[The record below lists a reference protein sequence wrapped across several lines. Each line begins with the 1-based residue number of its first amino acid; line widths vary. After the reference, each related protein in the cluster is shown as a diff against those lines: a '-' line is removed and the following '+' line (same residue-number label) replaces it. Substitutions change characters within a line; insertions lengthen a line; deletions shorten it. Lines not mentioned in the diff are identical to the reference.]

1 MTWAPGL
8 NTLPRVVRRFPSDSY
23 HTLKQKK
30 KLLYI
35 LHDIAIGGV
44 EVALLSAIPDLY
56 KAYDLK
62 VIVLGK
68 IDPKNVGRLSEEE
81 MQAFKVFDYPIYA
94 FVLKIPSIVK
104 YILNFGPDMMIC
116 SLWRASMLACI
127 VKKASPKIRLY
138 AFNHSTRFSH
148 KLQGIFIR
156 MASRMAN
163 VVLTDS
169 IATSN
174 FVRTFDVKAPVY
186 EVSFLTDPS
195 PAYAERCA
203 PQPGMPVRFMFLGR
217 INPVKN
223 LPMIIEAIQI
233 LRTNGVNAMLDIY
246 GRNDGNIQE
255 SEALIKKFD
264 LGAHVHFKG
273 EVESSKRKL
282 LFSQYHFYIQLS
294 AWEGMAMSVAEAM
307 QHGLVCVVSPV
318 GEIVHYSKDMETAV
332 FIDIYGPDWRSDL
345 QKVIAVVDDG
355 TKYQQISQGCRLA
368 FVNKKRYSESLIER
382 LEQ

>member
-1 MTWAPGL
+1 M
-8 NTLPRVVRRFPSDSY
+8 
-23 HTLKQKK
+23 KQKK

-68 IDPKNVGRLSEEE
+68 IDPKNVSRLSEEE
-81 MQAFKVFDYPIYA
+81 MQAFKVFDYPIYS

-104 YILNFGPDMMIC
+104 YILSFGPDIMIC

-127 VKKASPKIRLY
+127 VKKANPKIRLF

-174 FVRTFDVKAPVY
+174 FVRTFDVKAPIY
-186 EVSFLTDPS
+186 EVSFLTEPS
-195 PAYAERCA
+195 PAYVERSA
-203 PQPGMPVRFMFLGR
+203 PQQGMPVRFMFLGR

-223 LPMIIEAIQI
+223 LPMIIEAIHI
-233 LRTNGVNAMLDIY
+233 LRSNGVNAMLDIY
-246 GRNDGNIQE
+246 GRKDGNIQE
-255 SEALIKKFD
+255 SEALIAKFD
-264 LGAHVHFKG
+264 LAAHVHFKG
-273 EVESSKRKL
+273 EVASSARKQ
-282 LFSQYHFYIQLS
+282 LFRQYHFYIQLS

-318 GEIVHYSKDMETAV
+318 GEIVHYSKDLETAL
-332 FIDIYGPDWRSDL
+332 FIDIHGPDWRSDL
-345 QKVIAVVDDG
+345 QKVIAVISDSA
-355 TKYQQISQGCRLA
+355 KYRQISKDCRLA
-368 FVNKKRYSESLIER
+368 FMNKKRYTESL
-382 LEQ
+382 LEHLQL